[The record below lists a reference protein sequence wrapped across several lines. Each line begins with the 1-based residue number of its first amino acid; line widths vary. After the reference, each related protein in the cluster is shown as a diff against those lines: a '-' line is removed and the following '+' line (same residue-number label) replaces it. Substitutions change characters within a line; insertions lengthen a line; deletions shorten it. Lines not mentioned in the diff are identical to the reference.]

1 MSYEGCSFLGLGKM
15 FSGKLCANQVDVNW
29 NFGVVLGLWK
39 LCKG

>member
-1 MSYEGCSFLGLGKM
+1 MSYAGCNFLGLGKM
-15 FSGKLCANQVDVNW
+15 LSGKLCANQVVVNQ